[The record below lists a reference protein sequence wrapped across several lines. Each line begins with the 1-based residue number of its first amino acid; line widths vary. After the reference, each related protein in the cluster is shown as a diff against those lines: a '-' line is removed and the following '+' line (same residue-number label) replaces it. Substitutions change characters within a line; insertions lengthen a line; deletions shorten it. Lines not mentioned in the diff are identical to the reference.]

1 MEYSDSNSSISEC
14 VICLE
19 ELNSD
24 YYTLPCSHVIHK
36 DCFHKYLS
44 YNTINNFDD
53 LEDNVYYTECPI
65 CKTKIEI
72 KEDNKDIQFCLY
84 IGASLFVFSCT
95 FIISNILLSFFK
107 IL

>member
-19 ELNSD
+19 ELHSD
-24 YYTLPCSHVIHK
+24 YYYLPCSHVIHK
-36 DCFHKYLS
+36 DCFHKYLT
-44 YNTINNFDD
+44 YNTKND
-53 LEDNVYYTECPI
+53 LEDNSIITECPI

-84 IGASLFVFSCT
+84 IGTSLFVFSCT
-95 FIISNILLSFFK
+95 FIISNILFSVFK

>member
-36 DCFHKYLS
+36 DCFHKYVS
-44 YNTINNFDD
+44 YNTKDD
-53 LEDNVYYTECPI
+53 LEKNGIFTECPI

-72 KEDNKDIQFCLY
+72 KKENKDIQFCLY